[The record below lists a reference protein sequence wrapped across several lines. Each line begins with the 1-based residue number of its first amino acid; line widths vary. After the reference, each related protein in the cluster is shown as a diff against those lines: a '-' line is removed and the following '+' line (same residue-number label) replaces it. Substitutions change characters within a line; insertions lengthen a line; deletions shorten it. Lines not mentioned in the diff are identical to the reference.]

1 MFTFD
6 YLATQ
11 RRTYSQAEEDLRAG
25 HITEETMDHFAY
37 AFRERYRFSDV
48 GKSRARS
55 HAMREGLRLPLSD
68 LPLEERDAIR
78 AAVAPA

>member
-1 MFTFD
+1 MYTFD
-6 YLATQ
+6 DLATQ

-25 HITEETMDHFAY
+25 LITEETMNHYAY

-48 GKSRARS
+48 GKVRAHN
-55 HAMREGLRLPLSD
+55 HAKREGIRLPLSD
-68 LPLEERDAIR
+68 LPLEAREAFR